1 MHQTRQESS
10 TKLPIPRKGTK
21 YIARASSHSYD
32 SVPVVIALRD
42 MLNLAKT
49 SKEVEKMIK
58 QKLLKL
64 NGKLVEDL
72 HESIKLFDILE
83 ADKSYVLK
91 LLPTRKFFFEE
102 SPKASERLCKVMGKK
117 LLKDNKIQLNLHD
130 GSNIIADNKIKIGDS
145 LYLDFSG
152 KIKRHLSPE
161 KGREVFILS
170 GKYAGQSGKIES
182 IDGSSVLIKFKEKSA
197 LLDLSQAV
205 IL

>member
-152 KIKRHLSPE
+152 KMKKHVSLE
-161 KGREVFILS
+161 KGKAVFILTGRYVGLEGKIAEIS
-170 GKYAGQSGKIES
+170 GKKI
-182 IDGSSVLIKFKEKSA
+182 IVKFKENEA
-197 LLDLSQAV
+197 TLPLDSIIVL
-205 IL
+205 